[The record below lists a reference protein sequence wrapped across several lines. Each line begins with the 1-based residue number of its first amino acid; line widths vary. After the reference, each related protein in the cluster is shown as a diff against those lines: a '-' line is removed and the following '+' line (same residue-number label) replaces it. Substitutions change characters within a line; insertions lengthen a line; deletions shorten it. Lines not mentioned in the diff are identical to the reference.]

1 MDNKGTVYFFTGLA
15 GAGKTTLGGL
25 FYRRLK
31 GKKPD
36 VVLLDGD
43 QVRPVYMEDM
53 GYTDADRV
61 KGAKRTFRVSKLLSD
76 QGLDVVVCSICMYS
90 EVRDWNRENLA
101 NYREIYVKVSP
112 ETLRQRNQKG
122 LYTAGENVV
131 GLDLPFDEPK
141 RPDLVLEN
149 NGQETPEALVKR
161 VEETVGLTAR
171 DDRGNFVP
179 CPVGLGVKQGV
190 R

>member
-1 MDNKGTVYFFTGLA
+1 MSDKGTVYFFTGLA

-31 GKKPD
+31 ARKPD

-53 GYTDADRV
+53 GYTDAERL
-61 KGAKRTFRVSKLLSD
+61 KGAKRTFRVCKLLSD

-90 EVRDWNRENLA
+90 EVRNWNRENLT
-101 NYREIYVKVSP
+101 NYREIYVKTSKK
-112 ETLRQRNQKG
+112 TLLLRNQKG
-122 LYTAGENVV
+122 LYTAGKNVV
-131 GLDLPFDEPK
+131 GIDLPFDEPK
-141 RPDLVLEN
+141 NPDLILEN
-149 NGQETPEALVKR
+149 DGVETPETLVRQAEAAFGLSAAPPR
-161 VEETVGLTAR
+161 VNLAPWSFRQE
-171 DDRGNFVP
+171 
-179 CPVGLGVKQGV
+179 V